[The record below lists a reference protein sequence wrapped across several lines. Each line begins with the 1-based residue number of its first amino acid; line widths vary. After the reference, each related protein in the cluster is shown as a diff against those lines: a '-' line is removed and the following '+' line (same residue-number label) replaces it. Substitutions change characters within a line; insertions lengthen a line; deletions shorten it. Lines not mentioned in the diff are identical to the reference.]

1 VLQRADW
8 DCGPRGIDG
17 DATTITVR
25 NPDYVVNVG
34 EMGQNLC
41 FYASHSIIDSWCNA
55 LNGGR
60 DPENVLRPRASVNIP
75 VTVERVI
82 FKERERPWHGTTQP
96 HFIEWRRGR
105 HVQHL
110 FPKPR
115 TGFYGPIRVPDDLA
129 IPLDGLTFFEV
140 TQSNLVR
147 LRDPLPDDQTRWAL
161 CSLSCTLGIDNNSN
175 VVALVNDYV

>member
-8 DCGPRGIDG
+8 DCSPRSIDG
-17 DATTITVR
+17 DAATITVR
-25 NPDYVVNVG
+25 YPDYVVNVG
-34 EMGQNLC
+34 KTGQNLC
-41 FYASHSIIDSWCNA
+41 FYAPHSIIDSWRNA
-55 LNGGR
+55 LDRGR

-82 FKERERPWHGTTQP
+82 FKQREWHWHGSTQP
-96 HFIEWRRGR
+96 HFVEWRGGR

-110 FPKPR
+110 LPKPR

-129 IPLDGLTFFEV
+129 IPFDGLAFLEV
-140 TQSNLVR
+140 MQSNLVR
-147 LRDPLPDDQTRWAL
+147 LRDPLRDDQTRWAL
-161 CSLSCTLGIDNNSN
+161 SSVSCTLGIDNNSN